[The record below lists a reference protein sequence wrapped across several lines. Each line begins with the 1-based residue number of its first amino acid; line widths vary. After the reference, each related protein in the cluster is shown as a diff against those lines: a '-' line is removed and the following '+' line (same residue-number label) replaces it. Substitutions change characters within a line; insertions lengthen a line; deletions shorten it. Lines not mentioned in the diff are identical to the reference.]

1 MNVRLTGVTL
11 TVASMW
17 KGSVVAAKER
27 VRAGVVSLSL
37 SPSLSPPSHPP
48 SLTLMLSISL
58 ALSLS
63 LSPFLSLFHSL
74 SLPSSCSLQ
83 CPEVVGLAQSTQTF
97 SEIYLLKSRFALAVL
112 HSVFNTPSLVLWLS
126 EALCGLG
133 E

>member
-58 ALSLS
+58 ALS